1 VSTFKE
7 KGAEHR
13 FCRNVVSEEHWELVL
28 QGKHPEG
35 YEIIYID
42 EDGNILSKP

>member
-1 VSTFKE
+1 M
-7 KGAEHR
+7 
-13 FCRNVVSEEHWELVL
+13 L

-42 EDGNILSKP
+42 ENGTILSEPPPPIPPPTGEERRQLGAR